1 MFLMIILPAS
11 QAEETAEYRD
21 DVYSFRYPASWT
33 QGVADN
39 GDIVLGP
46 ARGSDAAITFA
57 IRMSPP
63 MFTGDPAA
71 DGPAAESYIADYS
84 GKNLALDGRYE
95 LVEQDGLHGFRAF
108 GSWRATGQDAV
119 MTVLSGPQHVVGFV
133 MVGGETMTLTEME
146 QMFLDSL
153 VLYDNTPAEST
164 ADFKRW
170 QGEQFSLEYPEQY
183 SLMEMNGG
191 AVFVD
196 PAEVD
201 WTEGPTVFS
210 GALTLYNRSGEEV
223 VNRLLEVSY
232 DNVQLDSVVL
242 EATILPTR
250 TYDVENLIS
259 TINQVAEGYEVRAI
273 HVSPESV
280 SVAARSDVLNQV
292 GELALSEHYVDLKD
306 LTETTNFQIKISKP
320 SDDAILSN
328 ETITVTVEV
337 APAEGGTEKN
347 PPAGESGEE
356 PEENRAPEESAEE
369 EPSA

>member
-1 MFLMIILPAS
+1 MSKRLLLLSFLMFLMIILPAS

-71 DGPAAESYIADYS
+71 ESYIADYS

-95 LVEQDGLHGFRAF
+95 LVERDGLHGFRAF

-164 ADFKRW
+164 AGFKRW

-196 PAEVD
+196 PADPSNIIMARAYTLDLEYQDSYAPAIAANALPKSTGVEPNAEMIRIGGRAAAVIKG
-201 WTEGPTVFS
+201 TVSNGPMEFYAFGS
-210 GALTLYNRSGEEV
+210 GNTAVAVMLTGHDTAAMAE
-223 VNRLLEVSY
+223 
-232 DNVQLDSVVL
+232 QL
-242 EATILPTR
+242 I
-250 TYDVENLIS
+250 
-259 TINQVAEGYEVRAI
+259 Q
-273 HVSPESV
+273 
-280 SVAARSDVLNQV
+280 SVAI
-292 GELALSEHYVDLKD
+292 G
-306 LTETTNFQIKISKP
+306 SK
-320 SDDAILSN
+320 
-328 ETITVTVEV
+328 
-337 APAEGGTEKN
+337 
-347 PPAGESGEE
+347 
-356 PEENRAPEESAEE
+356 
-369 EPSA
+369 